1 MSRSLVGSS
10 ITSTFD
16 GLVNS
21 RASSS
26 RLRSPPES
34 RDTGPGGLLGR
45 EEEIFQVA
53 DDVPPPA
60 VDLDRV
66 GAVADV
72 VAHRFRVVQLGVEL
86 VEVGHVEIRAVA
98 DASRSAAATGPAAG
112 ATGSSCPSRS
122 GRSGRPGRRA

>member
-21 RASSS
+21 RASSK
-26 RLRSPPES
+26 RLRSPPER
-34 RDTGPGGLLGR
+34 RDTGSGGLLRR
-45 EEEIFQVA
+45 EEKIFEIA
-53 DDVPPPA
+53 DDVPPAA
-60 VDLDRV
+60 VDLDHV

-86 VEVGHVEIRAVA
+86 IEVGHFEIRAVA
-98 DASRSAAATGPAAG
+98 DGARSAAATGRAAD